1 MIRPSDAARAAKL
14 RVALKAYRRNSC
26 ALPGL
31 APNGHVECLVTQL
44 VDSLRRIEFAF
55 HVRDTIHDTK
65 RAIPG
70 SGLYDPLRAA
80 ALHSRAGNID
90 EAFWLVFVATHFGK
104 HATDGWR
111 LAEAVY
117 GKLGQGGL
125 WDWQSTHGN
134 LKGFRGWVAK
144 NQSVLKGADGVS
156 RRFSNHRKYESLL
169 ASSKKGLPAVVESYV
184 NWITAAGGHQQMIRQ
199 IHKKVGQEPREV
211 FHAMYRDMEAVA
223 RFGRLGKFD
232 YLTMLGK
239 LGIAPIEPGSA
250 YLREATGP
258 MAGARLLFLGNTG
271 VKSSDKAIDSWLL
284 QLDDALGVGMQALED
299 ALCNWQKSPAKHIHF
314 KG

>member
-1 MIRPSDAARAAKL
+1 MIRPSDAARAAIL
-14 RVALKAYRRNSC
+14 RGTLTKYRRDKC
-26 ALPGL
+26 PLPGL
-31 APNGHVECLVTQL
+31 APAGHIDCLVAQL
-44 VDSLRRIEFAF
+44 VDSLRRTEFIF
-55 HVRDTIHDTK
+55 KVRDKIHSPK
-65 RAIPG
+65 RAVPG
-70 SGLYDPLRAA
+70 SGLFDPLRAA
-80 ALHSRAGNID
+80 AMHSRAGNVD
-90 EAFWLVFVATHFGK
+90 EAFWLVFIATHFGK

-117 GKLGQGGL
+117 GKLGQGEL
-125 WDWQSTHGN
+125 WDWPSTHSN
-134 LKGFRGWVAK
+134 LKDFRTWVAK
-144 NQSVLKGADGVS
+144 NQSTLKGADGVS
-156 RRFSNHRKYESLL
+156 RRFSNHRKYESV
-169 ASSKKGLPAVVESYV
+169 AAGSKKGLPAVVESYV
-184 NWITAAGGHQQMIRQ
+184 HWIAAARGHQTLIRQ
-199 IHKKVGQEPREV
+199 IHKEVGQEPREV
-211 FHAMYRDMEAVA
+211 FNAMYKHMDAVT

-271 VKSSDKAIDSWLL
+271 DKRQDNVMDNWLL

-299 ALCNWQKSPAKHIHF
+299 ALCNWQKSPAKHIYF